1 MISIRMQNSDS
12 AARNW
17 HKVVFGNVGHLLH
30 GEALLVVASGDAENV
45 SLKIST

>member
-1 MISIRMQNSDS
+1 MISIRIQNSDS

-30 GEALLVVASGDAENV
+30 GEALLVVTSGDAENV